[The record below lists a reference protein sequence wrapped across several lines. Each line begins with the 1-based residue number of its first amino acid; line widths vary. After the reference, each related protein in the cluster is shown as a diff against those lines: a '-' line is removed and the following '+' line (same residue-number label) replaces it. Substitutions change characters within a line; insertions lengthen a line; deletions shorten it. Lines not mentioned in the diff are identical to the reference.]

1 VVKVVSKKSN
11 VKYLGTEGVVIF
23 QMGGISALAYYASV
37 LSWLFLH
44 VLFRIIIV
52 IKLDILQ
59 SECAIIG
66 SPTPYQSRNLPKDQC
81 PNLPPA
87 AAQPYGGTC
96 SRGLSVLESSVAP
109 RPMQVANNLPY
120 GGGESYTHC
129 QGKSRNLPTEQCSN
143 LPATAAHTYGGIY
156 SGGSGALASSVANNL
171 RSGGGGSYTGFQ
183 GTISAPA
190 KPTVDPVPSVAYGD
204 SYGTMS
210 AYNTMN
216 VNMVQSTSQQH
227 SLNSHQNQRFAV
239 AAAAGGI
246 GPPGNT
252 FGRPAQP
259 SYQQTPPV
267 YMNRGPV
274 AKNDATSRVVPVAQL
289 NQFQNNRWT
298 IKVRVTAK
306 TETRQYVNAK
316 GPGKVFS
323 FDLLDEHGGE
333 IRATCFNAQVDQFYD
348 QIEVDKVYLISGG
361 NLKPAQKKFNS
372 LNHECE
378 ITLNFNT
385 SIQICPDD
393 NNIPRQQYN
402 FRQISELEN
411 IEVGAFV
418 DLVGVITSVSPSGTF
433 RRKDGTDGLKQ
444 TLQLKDIWLKRG
456 NYLLGKIL

>member
-1 VVKVVSKKSN
+1 
-11 VKYLGTEGVVIF
+11 
-23 QMGGISALAYYASV
+23 
-37 LSWLFLH
+37 
-44 VLFRIIIV
+44 
-52 IKLDILQ
+52 
-59 SECAIIG
+59 
-66 SPTPYQSRNLPKDQC
+66 
-81 PNLPPA
+81 
-87 AAQPYGGTC
+87 
-96 SRGLSVLESSVAP
+96 
-109 RPMQVANNLPY
+109 MQVANNLPY
-120 GGGESYTHC
+120 GGGESYTRFHGTLAVPVNRTVEPVDGL
-129 QGKSRNLPTEQCSN
+129 QSERTIIGNPTPYESRNLPTEQCSN
-143 LPATAAHTYGGIY
+143 LPAAAAQTYGGIY

-171 RSGGGGSYTGFQ
+171 RSGGGGSYTGCQ

-190 KPTVDPVPSVAYGD
+190 KPTVDPVPSVAYGG

-216 VNMVQSTSQQH
+216 VNMVQSTLQQH
-227 SLNSHQNQRFAV
+227 SLNSHLNQRFAV
-239 AAAAGGI
+239 AAAAGSI

-274 AKNDATSRVVPVAQL
+274 AKNDATSHVVPVAQL

-348 QIEVDKVYLISGG
+348 QIEVDKVYLISRG

-385 SIQICPDD
+385 SIQICADD
-393 NNIPRQQYN
+393 NSIPRQQYN